1 MAVGFD
7 EEVLESVESEVLPG
21 VGEVGG
27 RGQGEDELK
36 VLVVLIAGLVGL
48 CLEAKPDSPLM
59 EKQLGFNHTIIK
71 LIIQSRN

>member
-1 MAVGFD
+1 M
-7 EEVLESVESEVLPG
+7 LPG

-27 RGQGEDELK
+27 RGEGEDELE

-48 CLEAKPDSPLM
+48 CLEAKPDSPLV

-71 LIIQSRN
+71 LMFKVETSIKQS